1 MMDQQTFRV
10 EVVCMLEGRVLQ
22 GSPKNNSLKLI
33 TMKERTKMNQFL
45 ECLKSQI
52 GLYMPAQI
60 KLSCEMCLSTI
71 SPETY
76 GEIKDRTRFVELFI
90 NTRK

>member
-1 MMDQQTFRV
+1 
-10 EVVCMLEGRVLQ
+10 MLEVKALQ
-22 GSPKNNSLKLI
+22 ALPKNNTLGKLI

-52 GLYMPAQI
+52 GLYMLPTQT

-76 GEIKDRTRFVELFI
+76 GEIKVESEHGLLSSLS
-90 NTRK
+90 TPEEEVMCQ